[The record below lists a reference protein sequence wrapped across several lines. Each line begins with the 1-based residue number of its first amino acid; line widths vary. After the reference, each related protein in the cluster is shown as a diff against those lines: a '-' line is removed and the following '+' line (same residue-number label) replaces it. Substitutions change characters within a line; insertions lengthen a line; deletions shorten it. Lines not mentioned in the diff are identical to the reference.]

1 MPLFRKK
8 ADPISARS
16 KELESQ
22 ISALQAQIHQLS
34 NKIETPAKPS
44 KSSPSQPRVRSTA
57 KPNEPTVVPPRP
69 APASM
74 REPVFEQLDYQ
85 KSKVP
90 PEIESS
96 SERYN
101 DLGVRKYDIFGA
113 FRRLRNHFRG
123 TPTSNPKLVSYLA
136 AGSIKGLRP
145 LRYEKRIA
153 RNRFIFLS
161 IFFALI
167 LWGVIMAI
175 NK

>member
-1 MPLFRKK
+1 MSLFRKK

-22 ISALQAQIHQLS
+22 ISALEAQINQL
-34 NKIETPAKPS
+34 NGKIERS
-44 KSSPSQPRVRSTA
+44 RSHPRVRSTA
-57 KPNEPTVVPPRP
+57 RPQAPTVVAPP
-69 APASM
+69 APAP

-85 KSKVP
+85 KSKVQ
-90 PEIESS
+90 PEIENTP
-96 SERYN
+96 ERYN
-101 DLGVRKYDIFGA
+101 DLGIRKYDILGA
-113 FRRLRNHFRG
+113 FRRLQNHLRG
-123 TPTSNPKLVSYLA
+123 TPTANPKLVSYLA

-167 LWGVIMAI
+167 LWGLITATFR
-175 NK
+175 